1 MIEIVR
7 YTPDMAASWDA
18 FVGQSKN
25 ATFLFYRG
33 YMDYH
38 ADRFADFSLMF
49 YDKGRLCAL
58 MPANDDGQG
67 TLWSHR
73 GLTYGGL
80 LMNQRCKAAQ
90 VCELMNE
97 LCRPAF

>member
-58 MPANDDGQG
+58 MPANDDGPTATRMLPTAACPTSTG
-67 TLWSHR
+67 T
-73 GLTYGGL
+73 T
-80 LMNQRCKAAQ
+80 AAS
-90 VCELMNE
+90 
-97 LCRPAF
+97 